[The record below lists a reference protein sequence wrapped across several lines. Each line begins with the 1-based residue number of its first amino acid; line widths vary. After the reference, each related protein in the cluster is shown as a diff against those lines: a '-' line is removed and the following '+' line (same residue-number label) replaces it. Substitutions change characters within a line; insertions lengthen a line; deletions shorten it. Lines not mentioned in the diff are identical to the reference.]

1 MFNIMHTLKSIF
13 LITNPFI
20 LVLYIIFGIIIYF
33 ISIYLLDKVFGRK
46 YYESW
51 LWLKKNI

>member
-1 MFNIMHTLKSIF
+1 MHTLKSIF